1 MVLGGDVVVIDFLK
15 TVVQQKCPGPTV
27 MHFFFFTVGILLL
40 WYCNL
45 SNLSCSLV
53 FHESYKHLTRSAKCC
68 KYYYYRCIET
78 QTVCRCHLFYVKSGK
93 WQTFFFKNNQ
103 KKQLFW
109 CIVNTYPLGS
119 KVPPP
124 SQMKWTCCHFQE
136 SALLSRLSMVKFLKH
151 IRKDKASSA
160 FCLDSRPA
168 QLLPSELCCYIEPV
182 SDSLTFPLP
191 HALLM

>member
-93 WQTFFFKNNQ
+93 RQTFLKNNN
-103 KKQLFW
+103 KKNSFSDVLLIHIHLAAKFLLPHKWNGHAAIFRSQLFCPGSAW
-109 CIVNTYPLGS
+109 SNSLNTFAKTRLPQHSAWIADQLS
-119 KVPPP
+119 SCPP
-124 SQMKWTCCHFQE
+124 SCAAILNRYRIHWP
-136 SALLSRLSMVKFLKH
+136 SR
-151 IRKDKASSA
+151 
-160 FCLDSRPA
+160 CLMP
-168 QLLPSELCCYIEPV
+168 C
-182 SDSLTFPLP
+182 
-191 HALLM
+191 